1 MLTQSSTKRWHLL
14 LYLEFFEIILSIY
27 GTTRSATSVNKFH
40 AKTLRTFESFISH
53 ISRGCFMWSYLSAPF
68 DLASLINSFL
78 VNIGAKS
85 KLILLVLKM
94 MELAANWKSTDTL
107 RTVRR
112 VH

>member
-1 MLTQSSTKRWHLL
+1 
-14 LYLEFFEIILSIY
+14 
-27 GTTRSATSVNKFH
+27 
-40 AKTLRTFESFISH
+40 
-53 ISRGCFMWSYLSAPF
+53 MWSYFSAPF

-85 KLILLVLKM
+85 KLVLLVLKM

-107 RTVRR
+107 RAVRR